1 MVQPPR
7 SIFLILAL
15 LLLLAGFAGC
25 TTTQI
30 PGMGDPIAGT
40 WNGYVEETGTVTS
53 ILPEGIPDADDIA
66 TMRLNIYNDNT
77 YDLATNG
84 TIRSGTIAS
93 TGKGNYIVQ
102 SSQKST
108 VKSYLHYDDARDILK
123 WETQGIVIEFRRNDK
138 AFTKQ
143 DLIDYDNELLAAMT
157 VPPTV
162 VPTTIVTPV
171 PTFEIASLQSEG
183 FGYDTTTGI
192 VYHFNGALRI
202 YRGVYQD
209 VMVIL
214 RYPDRDEYRLSL
226 GGMGGANFTKKDV
239 QIVLLDRVKNM
250 TPRFFI
256 RLDKTEY
263 PANVTL
269 NVTRDAGGNITAN
282 FTDSNHFSAF
292 APVVC

>member
-1 MVQPPR
+1 MERPLR
-7 SIFLILAL
+7 AIFLTLAL
-15 LLLLAGFAGC
+15 LLLLAGLSGC
-25 TTTQI
+25 TTTQV
-30 PGMGDPIAGT
+30 PGMADPITGT
-40 WNGYVEETGTVTS
+40 WNGYVEESGTVTS

-66 TMRLNIYNDNT
+66 AMRLNIYNDNT
-77 YDLATNG
+77 FDLASNYTV
-84 TIRSGTIAS
+84 RSGSVAP
-93 TGKGNYIVQ
+93 TGKGNYIMQ

-108 VKSYLHYDDARDILK
+108 VKSYRHYDETKDILT
-123 WETQGIVIEFRRNDK
+123 WETQGIIIEFRRNDK

-143 DLIDYDNELLAAMT
+143 DLIDYDNELLAAVT

-192 VYHFNGALRI
+192 VYHFNGVLRI
-202 YRGVYQD
+202 YQGVYQD

-214 RYPDRDEYRLSL
+214 RYPDKDEYHLDL

-256 RLDKTEY
+256 RLDQAEY

-269 NVTRDAGGNITAN
+269 NITRDAGGNITAN
-282 FTDSNHFSAF
+282 YTDSSHFSAF
-292 APVVC
+292 APVV